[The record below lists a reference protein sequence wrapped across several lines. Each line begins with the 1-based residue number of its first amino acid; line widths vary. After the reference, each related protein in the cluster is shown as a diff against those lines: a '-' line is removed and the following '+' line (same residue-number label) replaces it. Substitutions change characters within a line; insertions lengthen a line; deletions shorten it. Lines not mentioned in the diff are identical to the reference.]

1 MKIQWMGHASF
12 LLTAADGTRVLTDPY
27 EPGGF
32 GGAVGYG
39 AIDLPMDLVTVS
51 HDHADHNFVKG
62 LRGNPKVISGAG
74 IKEER
79 GIRFAGIASFHDQRE
94 GKDRGAN
101 TIFCWEMDE
110 ISICHLGD
118 LGEALSASQVAQIG
132 KVDILLIP
140 VGGYFTIDA
149 AEASII
155 VDQLKPALVIPM
167 HFKTEVLNF
176 PVAKVEDFTRYYK
189 KVRFFE
195 SSEIEISRESFP
207 KETEVWILKYAR

>member
-12 LLTAADGTRVLTDPY
+12 LLTSAEGTKVLTDPY

-32 GGAVGYG
+32 DGAVGYG
-39 AIDLPMDLVTVS
+39 AIDLPVDLVTVS
-51 HDHADHNFVKG
+51 HDHADHNYVKG
-62 LRGNPKVISGAG
+62 LKGNPRVVSGAG
-74 IKEER
+74 DKKER
-79 GIRFAGIASFHDQRE
+79 GIRFVGIPSFHDQRK

-118 LGEALSASQVAQIG
+118 LGEALSASQVAQMG
-132 KVDILLIP
+132 KVDILLDP

-149 AEASII
+149 AQASTI
-155 VDQLKPALVIPM
+155 VDQLKPAVVVPM
-167 HFKTEVLNF
+167 HFKTKVLNF
-176 PVAKVEDFTRYYK
+176 PVAKVEGFTRLHE

-195 SSEIEISRESFP
+195 SSEFEITKESLP
-207 KETEVWILKYAR
+207 KETEIWILKHAR